1 MADIFEEALGRLSGG
16 RVLDLA
22 TGEGDF
28 VDLLAHHLRD
38 HAAIVGADA
47 DGPALEAAGARLGR
61 AGFEFVQMEGERLGF
76 AAGCFDTVAISASL
90 HHMANIPPVLAE
102 ARRVL
107 KSGGIF
113 VLAEM
118 HCEGQTEAQQTLI
131 ALHHWVADVASALG
145 LVHNHTLSR
154 QELVDH
160 AWSLG
165 FSGLDYHD
173 TAFPDDDPF
182 EESVIRELAGA
193 IDHTLRQAADAPN
206 HEALRHRGEALRE
219 RLHRVGAQSEPVV
232 VIVGRKG

>member
-1 MADIFEEALGRLSGG
+1 MADIFAEALGRLSGG

-47 DGPALEAAGARLGR
+47 DGPAVETAGARFDR
-61 AGFEFVQMEGERLGF
+61 AGIRFVQMEGERLAF
-76 AAGCFDTVAISASL
+76 ATGCFDTVAISASL
-90 HHMANIPPVLAE
+90 HHLANIPAVLAE
-102 ARRVL
+102 AGRVL
-107 KSGGIF
+107 KPGGVF

-118 HCEGQTEAQQTLI
+118 HRDGKTDAQQTLI

-160 AWSLG
+160 AQSLG
-165 FSGLDYHD
+165 FHGLAYYD
-173 TAFPDDDPF
+173 TACPEEDPF

-193 IDHTLRQAADAPN
+193 IDRTLRQAAVAPN
-206 HEALRHRGEALRE
+206 HESLRHRGEALRE